1 MRQGCLLSQLLFSLV
16 LGIIGNAIRQEKEIT
31 VVRFRKEDTK
41 QLWIDDITECTDNP
55 KSLKIHY

>member
-16 LGIIGNAIRQEKEIT
+16 LGIIGNAIRQEKEIN

-41 QLWIDDITECTDNP
+41 QLWTDDIIECTDNL